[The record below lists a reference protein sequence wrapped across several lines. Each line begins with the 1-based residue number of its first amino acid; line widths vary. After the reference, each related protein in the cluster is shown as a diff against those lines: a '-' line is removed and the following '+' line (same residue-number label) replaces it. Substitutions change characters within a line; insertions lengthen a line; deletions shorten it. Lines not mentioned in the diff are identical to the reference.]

1 MCWRLQGAR
10 EVKLAGPSLNLG
22 WTCGSPGGGPTV
34 SECSLWA
41 PPRALLGMR
50 LVRPPSSLPRQ
61 PRGTSTPWTSSG
73 AQNGAR
79 ALGEWLV
86 GPSRRSECRSWSPP
100 PAGKLRMARATRRAD
115 AVGERHVGATKRP
128 ECRLWSPPAYCAL
141 RRTSSAVSH
150 TTRSLSNA
158 RKLLESGLLAPPS
171 GRGADCGL
179 LRPLASCALRSSGG
193 AAGHIILTMRM
204 RS

>member
-1 MCWRLQGAR
+1 MGSSTGAAR
-10 EVKLAGPSLNLG
+10 DAASAPSL
-22 WTCGSPGGGPTV
+22 
-34 SECSLWA
+34 A
-41 PPRALLGMR
+41 PAAAASRHVYAMDEFRSAEWRTRPRRVAC
-50 LVRPPSSLPRQ
+50 V
-61 PRGTSTPWTSSG
+61 
-73 AQNGAR
+73 
-79 ALGEWLV
+79 ALG
-86 GPSRRSECRSWSPP
+86 ECRSWSPP

-115 AVGERHVGATKRP
+115 VVGERHVGATKRP

-150 TTRSLSNA
+150 TTRRLSDT

-179 LRPLASCALRSSGG
+179 LRPPASCALRSSGG

-204 RS
+204 RSWARSSRAACMTGDFAAEIVHLICPLRFRCPFRLQFP